1 MFVFT
6 VKFEKSEFK
15 RIIITSLSNSLFLLI
30 VTWYVHDFS
39 YLYLTDVVF
48 IFGINYVFANLLFI
62 AISFKNGIRRSRSGS
77 GRSSRSSYSYSSA
90 EVDVA
95 AAVVV
100 HLVVGNEMNKEIIL

>member
-62 AISFKNGIRRSRSGS
+62 AICRKNVIRRSRSGS
-77 GRSSRSSYSYSSA
+77 GRSSRSSYSYSSRIFRGGGGGRSGGA
-90 EVDVA
+90 S
-95 AAVVV
+95 
-100 HLVVGNEMNKEIIL
+100 GRWS